1 MKKILLVLLA
11 LAVAFGAVSGW
22 TLSASAAEKSYT
34 WKISH
39 VRPADTAV
47 DKDMKWFA
55 EKLAKESNGRITI
68 NIFGASQLGDYS
80 VVQERIS
87 VGAVDMACQPLV
99 AAADKR
105 LMVSSFPYLADSWA
119 SARKIYVSGSP
130 LMNTVGELIAKQD
143 IKLLAVWPVY
153 FGGIALK
160 KAPAAP
166 TDPNAKQGLKVRVP
180 PIKSYQVL
188 ADALGYQ
195 ATPLPFSEAFT
206 AMQTGI
212 VDGVVGSGAEGY
224 YSNFRDVTKFYLPG
238 DHSYRAV
245 VRDHEQEPLRR
256 ALQGRPGPRHE
267 GRPRAREEALGGSRE
282 GPGPE
287 REETRRCRCEDR
299 PFHPEPVGRVCHQ
312 GPQDRVAP
320 DRGRSWPGLVPGPHQ
335 EDGDRGEVGSTTNP
349 GGAGWQACLSPG
361 NTQVFPSG
369 TSMALGE
376 TPEGRSSPQ
385 IPD

>member
-1 MKKILLVLLA
+1 MKKVLLVLLA

-22 TLSASAAEKSYT
+22 SNSAVAAEKSYT

-39 VRPADTAV
+39 VRPADTAI
-47 DKDMKWFA
+47 DKDLKWFA
-55 EKLAKESNGRITI
+55 EKLEKESNGRIKL
-68 NIFGASQLGDYS
+68 NIFAASQLGDYS

-87 VGAVDMACQPLV
+87 VGAIDMACQPLV

-143 IKLLAVWPVY
+143 IQLLSVWPVY

-160 KAPAAP
+160 KEPPAP
-166 TDPNAKQGLKVRVP
+166 TDPDAKQGLKVRVP

-188 ADALGYQ
+188 ANSLGYQ

-224 YSNFRDVTKFYLPG
+224 YSNFRDVTKFYLPVNT
-238 DHSYRAV
+238 HF
-245 VRDHEQEPLRR
+245 EQWYLIMNKSLFDGLSKADQ
-256 ALQGRPGPRHE
+256 ALVKKVAMELEKKRWADAEKDQALNEKKLAETGVKIIRFTPNQLAAFAKK
-267 GRPRAREEALGGSRE
+267 ARGTVW
-282 GPGPE
+282 PQI
-287 REETRRCRCEDR
+287 ED
-299 PFHPEPVGRVCHQ
+299 
-312 GPQDRVAP
+312 
-320 DRGRSWPGLVPGPHQ
+320 
-335 EDGDRGEVGSTTNP
+335 EVGKAWFEDLIKKMGITK
-349 GGAGWQACLSPG
+349 
-361 NTQVFPSG
+361 
-369 TSMALGE
+369 
-376 TPEGRSSPQ
+376 
-385 IPD
+385 

>member
-224 YSNFRDVTKFYLPG
+224 YSNFRDVTKFYLPVNT
-238 DHSYRAV
+238 HF
-245 VRDHEQEPLRR
+245 EQWYVIMNKGLFDGLSK
-256 ALQGRPGPRHE
+256 ADQDLVMKV
-267 GRPRAREEALGGSRE
+267 ARELEKKRWAEAEKDQALNEKKLADAGVKIVRFT
-282 GPGPE
+282 PNQLAAFATKA
-287 REETRRCRCEDR
+287 RKT
-299 PFHPEPVGRVCHQ
+299 VW
-312 GPQDRVAP
+312 PQI
-320 DRGRSWPGLVPGPHQ
+320 
-335 EDGDRGEVGSTTNP
+335 EGEVG
-349 GGAGWQACLSPG
+349 QAWFQDLIKKMG
-361 NTQVFPSG
+361 IVVK
-369 TSMALGE
+369 
-376 TPEGRSSPQ
+376 
-385 IPD
+385 